1 MQRCKRGTGG
11 GEAEGFE
18 KADDKVGDAPLHSQ
32 QGFEGG
38 GKNRSRSEG
47 HKEIQE
53 LHHAA
58 VSLNFVYVIDS
69 FETVLSGLSWKW

>member
-11 GEAEGFE
+11 GEAEGSE
-18 KADDKVGDAPLHSQ
+18 KADDKVGDATFHRQ

-38 GKNRSRSEG
+38 GKNRSGSEG
-47 HKEIQE
+47 HKAVQE

-58 VSLNFVYVIDS
+58 VSFKFSVFMGM
-69 FETVLSGLSWKW
+69 FETVLSGLR

>member
-18 KADDKVGDAPLHSQ
+18 EADDKVGDAPLHSQ

-38 GKNRSRSEG
+38 GKDRSGSEG
-47 HKEIQE
+47 HKAVQE

-58 VSLNFVYVIDS
+58 VRFKFCIFD
-69 FETVLSGLSWKW
+69 GLV

>member
-38 GKNRSRSEG
+38 GKDRSGSEG
-47 HKEIQE
+47 HKAVQE

-58 VSLNFVYVIDS
+58 VRLKFYFLDRLV
-69 FETVLSGLSWKW
+69 